1 MKLKQFL
8 ALVLLVFSTC
18 LYAQLLTPTLIGT
31 PQKYS
36 AKGSGVTG
44 IPTIDYPLPAGKNR
58 IIILSMLI
66 ERDRTTTNPNI
77 LDSNGDTTSI
87 PGWIQMSNATL
98 GFIKLV
104 KNLKQIDLKLS
115 FQKRLLEF
123 DNQGPFW
130 AFR

>member
-1 MKLKQFL
+1 MNVKLKVL
-8 ALVLLVFSTC
+8 SAGALW
-18 LYAQLLTPTLIGT
+18 
-31 PQKYS
+31 
-36 AKGSGVTG
+36 
-44 IPTIDYPLPAGKNR
+44 
-58 IIILSMLI
+58 
-66 ERDRTTTNPNI
+66 
-77 LDSNGDTTSI
+77 
-87 PGWIQMSNATL
+87 WIQMSNATL

>member
-1 MKLKQFL
+1 MF
-8 ALVLLVFSTC
+8 
-18 LYAQLLTPTLIGT
+18 
-31 PQKYS
+31 
-36 AKGSGVTG
+36 
-44 IPTIDYPLPAGKNR
+44 
-58 IIILSMLI
+58 
-66 ERDRTTTNPNI
+66 ER
-77 LDSNGDTTSI
+77 
-87 PGWIQMSNATL
+87 WIQMSNATL